1 MQKQKQDKAFILI
14 YINMLLNNY
23 KKVKK
28 YKKSIK
34 NIWQTY
40 NNSVKYDCYEKK
52 ERDLVSTRLQKVMGI
67 KAKDY

>member
-52 ERDLVSTRLQKVMGI
+52 ERELVSTRLQKVMGI

>member
-1 MQKQKQDKAFILI
+1 
-14 YINMLLNNY
+14 MLLTLKNYQKIHNNND
-23 KKVKK
+23 K

>member
-1 MQKQKQDKAFILI
+1 
-14 YINMLLNNY
+14 MLLTLKNSQKIHNNND
-23 KKVKK
+23 K

>member
-1 MQKQKQDKAFILI
+1 
-14 YINMLLNNY
+14 MLLTLKKISKKIQKNND
-23 KKVKK
+23 K

>member
-1 MQKQKQDKAFILI
+1 
-14 YINMLLNNY
+14 MLLTLKNSQKIHNNND
-23 KKVKK
+23 K
-28 YKKSIK
+28 YKKSVK

>member
-1 MQKQKQDKAFILI
+1 MYGMD
-14 YINMLLNNY
+14 
-23 KKVKK
+23 K